1 MEIKEK
7 LTKVNFW
14 KGDGS
19 GNNKINK
26 YIVIHYVGAVSTASN
41 NASYFNSVNRG
52 ASANY
57 FVDENDIYRV
67 VKDSDSA
74 WHCGANTYYCGA
86 RNTNSIG
93 IEMCCFNNNGTID
106 VSDKVVER
114 TIQLTKELMD
124 KYNIPASNVVRHY
137 DVTHKNCPAP
147 FVNNSSR
154 WNDFKSKLTGTYTSS
169 TTVNSGEAVD
179 QILHVGSKVQLNGIY
194 KINAVNA
201 KLNGVI
207 CQELVGTPPY
217 QNYHYIDAT
226 PCYEVDRFGNKTK
239 DQICDTSHYLK
250 IPGTFTVL
258 AIDKKTNS
266 CKIKIG
272 CREVWVYCKPCTEI

>member
-7 LTKVNFW
+7 LTQVNYW
-14 KGDGS
+14 KGN
-19 GNNKINK
+19 GNGGAKLNQ
-26 YIVIHYVGAVSTASN
+26 YIVIHYVGEVSTAKN
-41 NASYFNSVNRG
+41 NADYFYSKNRQ

-74 WHCGANTYYCGA
+74 WHCATKGTYYCGA

-93 IEMCCFNNNGTID
+93 IEMCCFNNNGVID

-114 TIQLTKELMD
+114 TIQLTKELMA
-124 KYNIPASNVVRHY
+124 KYNIPADRVVRHY

-147 FVNNSSR
+147 FVSNPSR
-154 WNDFKSKLTGTYTSS
+154 WNDFKSRLTGAYTPSS
-169 TTVNSGEAVD
+169 SGEAVD
-179 QILHVGSKVQLNGIY
+179 QILHVGSKVQLRGIY
-194 KINAVNA
+194 KIHGVSA

-207 CQELVGTPPY
+207 CRELVGTPPY
-217 QNYHYIDAT
+217 KNYHYIDAT

-258 AIDKKTNS
+258 AVDKKTNS

-272 CREVWVYCKPCTEI
+272 SREVWIYCKPCTEV

>member
-7 LTKVNFW
+7 LTSVNFW
-14 KGDGS
+14 KGDGA
-19 GNNKINK
+19 GNKKINK
-26 YIVIHYVGAVSTASN
+26 YIVIHYVGAVSTAAN

-57 FVDENDIYRV
+57 FVDENEIYRV
-67 VKDSDSA
+67 VRDSDSA

-93 IEMCCFNNNGTID
+93 IEMCCYNNNGTID
-106 VSDKVVER
+106 VSNKVVER
-114 TIQLTKELMD
+114 TIQLTKELMA

-137 DVTHKNCPAP
+137 DVTHKNCPSP
-147 FVNNSSR
+147 FVNNPSR
-154 WNDFKSKLTGTYTSS
+154 WNDFKSRLNGTYTPS
-169 TTVNSGEAVD
+169 TTSTSSEAVD
-179 QILHVGSKVQLNGIY
+179 QVLHVGSKVQLNGIY
-194 KINAVNA
+194 KINAVSS

-217 QNYHYIDAT
+217 QTYHYIDAT

-250 IPGTFTVL
+250 IPGVFTVL
-258 AIDKKTNS
+258 AIDKKTDS

-272 CREVWVYCKPCTEI
+272 SREVWVYCKPCTEV